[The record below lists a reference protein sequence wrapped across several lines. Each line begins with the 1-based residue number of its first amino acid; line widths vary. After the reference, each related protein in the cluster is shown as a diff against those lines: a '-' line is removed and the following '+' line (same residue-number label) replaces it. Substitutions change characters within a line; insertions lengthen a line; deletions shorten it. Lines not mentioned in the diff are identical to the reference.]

1 MAIEIVNRRAL
12 DNECEKLA
20 ALITRHTDG
29 QGDGS
34 HPTAIDKLEFRRESF
49 ASTSLHDVCEPIL
62 VIIVQGEKTVL
73 LGEETYPYGVAQ
85 YLVISVDLPLKA
97 FVVQAAPE
105 QPYLAFKL
113 KLDLRQLCDILAET
127 KAIAYPKGVQ
137 STQRCCVS
145 AKRRLRQ
152 RVASETGEA
161 LCASKKENSIKGLF
175 VSNADAL
182 LLDCALRLTRLLNT
196 PQDIPFLAPMIIR
209 EIYYRLLMGEQ
220 SEAVRQ
226 IATSG
231 STMQRIAEAIK
242 LIKANFTKLMRV
254 EDLARHASM
263 SSSSFH
269 HHFRE
274 VTSMSPLQY
283 QKHLRLL
290 EARRL
295 MLAENSDASN
305 AAYQVGY
312 ESTSQ
317 FSREYSRLFGAPP
330 IRDIERLRTK

>member
-1 MAIEIVNRRAL
+1 MAIEIVNHRPL

-20 ALITRHTDG
+20 ALITRHTNS
-29 QGDGS
+29 QGNGS

-49 ASTSLHDVCEPIL
+49 VSTPLRQASFASTPLHQVCEPLL
-62 VIIVQGEKTVL
+62 VMIVQGEKTVL

-85 YLVISVDLPLKA
+85 YLVISVDLPLSA
-97 FVVQAAPE
+97 FVVEATPE
-105 QPYLAFKL
+105 KPYLAFKL

-127 KAIAYPKGVQ
+127 KAIA
-137 STQRCCVS
+137 SN
-145 AKRRLRQ
+145 
-152 RVASETGEA
+152 
-161 LCASKKENSIKGLF
+161 KENSVKGLF
-175 VSNADAL
+175 VSNADAP
-182 LLDCALRLTRLLNT
+182 LLDCALRLTRLLDT
-196 PQDIPFLAPMIIR
+196 PQDIPILSPMIIR

-220 SEAVRQ
+220 GEAVRQ

-242 LIKANFTKLMRV
+242 LINANFTKLMRV

-263 SSSSFH
+263 SASSFH
-269 HHFRE
+269 YHFKA

-283 QKHLRLL
+283 QKQLRLL

-295 MLAENSDASN
+295 MLTEDSDASS
-305 AAYQVGY
+305 AAYRVGY
-312 ESTSQ
+312 ESASQ

-330 IRDIERLRTK
+330 IGDIKRSRIA